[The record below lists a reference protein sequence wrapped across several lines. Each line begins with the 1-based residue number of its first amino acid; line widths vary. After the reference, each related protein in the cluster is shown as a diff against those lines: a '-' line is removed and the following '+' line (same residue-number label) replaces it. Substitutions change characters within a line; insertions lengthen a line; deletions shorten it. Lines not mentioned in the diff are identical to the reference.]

1 MLRLKCFNDIMYVVV
16 HLIYLFIAD
25 TKFIV

>member
-16 HLIYLFIAD
+16 HYFLCD
-25 TKFIV
+25 S